1 MVKRITRYLVCIISS
16 IGVTLLVE
24 EVLSELLV
32 LWYMRA
38 NQIIYRSDLSEDY
51 GLAMLGFFWSIVA
64 FVICFPIS
72 FFIIWKLLK
81 KYYG

>member
-1 MVKRITRYLVCIISS
+1 MVKKITRYLICTISS
-16 IGVTLLVE
+16 ISVTLLVE
-24 EVLSELLV
+24 EALSELIV

-51 GLAMLGFFWSIVA
+51 GLGMLGFFSSIVA
-64 FVICFPIS
+64 FVICFPVS

-81 KYYG
+81 KYFA